1 MAGYNENFL
10 LTRVPLPTFS
20 AELKKAVLKR
30 TKLRNGIY
38 ADYVNYT
45 VVMDENRRA
54 PIFAALNIDQNLM
67 RKTKRSNKW
76 KIDSRIGKDL
86 QLDNDYY
93 RDRGGVKNPWDRG
106 HLAMRDNAGW
116 GASTKDAQHAAN
128 ETFYYSNCTLQHEN
142 YNPDEWYHLEEWV
155 GDLDLDIDGK
165 ISCFSGPIY
174 GDFSRT
180 VRPPERQPAEVPAA
194 FFKVVF
200 FVNKDTKK
208 LDVRAFIVIQDEEAI
223 ADRKGR
229 KMYNVQSYQSTV
241 REIQERTGLR
251 FKKTIASNNPLLY
264 VDTRTRR
271 RNYDISHFPERIEVD
286 RPEEIIDGT
295 KARVYDAEDKVDVYL
310 AAALVNPAGKD
321 KNKEWIS
328 ILNLE
333 RTRVNLS
340 KWKLKV
346 LPNYKV
352 RIKSFPELT
361 LGTVLKGKD
370 AWLNPGESV
379 VVKPLRPLRLTNT
392 GSTIVLFDNEMRQI
406 DRIKYVK
413 EDVKVGLPVVLF
425 EYQPDR
431 Q

>member
-1 MAGYNENFL
+1 
-10 LTRVPLPTFS
+10 
-20 AELKKAVLKR
+20 
-30 TKLRNGIY
+30 
-38 ADYVNYT
+38 
-45 VVMDENRRA
+45 
-54 PIFAALNIDQNLM
+54 
-67 RKTKRSNKW
+67 
-76 KIDSRIGKDL
+76 
-86 QLDNDYY
+86 
-93 RDRGGVKNPWDRG
+93 
-106 HLAMRDNAGW
+106 
-116 GASTKDAQHAAN
+116 
-128 ETFYYSNCTLQHEN
+128 
-142 YNPDEWYHLEEWV
+142 
-155 GDLDLDIDGK
+155 
-165 ISCFSGPIY
+165 
-174 GDFSRT
+174 
-180 VRPPERQPAEVPAA
+180 
-194 FFKVVF
+194 
-200 FVNKDTKK
+200 KDTKK

-271 RNYDISHFPERIEVD
+271 RNFDISHFPERIEVD

-295 KARVYDAEDKVDVYL
+295 EPRVYDAEDKVDVYL
-310 AAALVNPAGKD
+310 AAALVNPEGKD

-352 RIKSFPELT
+352 RTKSFPELT